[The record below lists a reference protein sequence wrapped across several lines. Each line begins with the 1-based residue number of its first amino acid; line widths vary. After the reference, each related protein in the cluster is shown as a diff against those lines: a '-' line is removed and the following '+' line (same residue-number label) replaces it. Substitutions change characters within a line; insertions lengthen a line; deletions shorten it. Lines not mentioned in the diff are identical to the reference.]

1 MEKVGGTNL
10 KQTIYKDNSN
20 GSIWYKYYE
29 NEINQRHNLEIYYWE
44 NGNLSFKQ
52 NWFNGK
58 LYGLSTEFNRN
69 GEIIKQT
76 YKL

>member
-10 KQTIYKDNSN
+10 KQTIYKDN
-20 GSIWYKYYE
+20 GTILYKYYK
-29 NEINQRHNLEIYYWE
+29 NKINQRHNLEIYYWE

-58 LYGLSTEFNRN
+58 LYGLSTEFNRI